1 MVAPPSQT
9 TLDMIRPHENAFH
22 QFVGM
27 TAEVVYDQ
35 DNLIEVSEDVGDLI
49 LTQAF

>member
-1 MVAPPSQT
+1 
-9 TLDMIRPHENAFH
+9 MIRPHENAFLH
-22 QFVGM
+22 FVGM

-35 DNLIEVSEDVGDLI
+35 DNLIEVSEDVGDLL